1 MEIADSGPAK
11 VLALRSYLE
20 GCLLLL
26 IAESPNH
33 GYELMD
39 RLGDMGLGPIDS
51 GAVYRA
57 LRSLN
62 RSGLVQSWWEAS
74 ASGPT
79 RRRYRISPAGM
90 DNLGARAEVA
100 SHSARVLTD
109 FAARQQ
115 RLQTP
120 SSLPPAPVADR
131 FPGVAVG

>member
-1 MEIADSGPAK
+1 METADSRPGK
-11 VLALRSYLE
+11 VLAVKTYLE

-33 GYELMD
+33 GYDLMD

-62 RSGLVQSWWEAS
+62 RCGLVQSWWEAS

-79 RRRYRISPAGM
+79 RRRYRISADGIAS
-90 DNLGARAEVA
+90 LGARAEVA
-100 SHSARVLTD
+100 SHSARVLSD
-109 FAARQQ
+109 FAARHE

-120 SSLPPAPVADR
+120 NSFPAGPAADR